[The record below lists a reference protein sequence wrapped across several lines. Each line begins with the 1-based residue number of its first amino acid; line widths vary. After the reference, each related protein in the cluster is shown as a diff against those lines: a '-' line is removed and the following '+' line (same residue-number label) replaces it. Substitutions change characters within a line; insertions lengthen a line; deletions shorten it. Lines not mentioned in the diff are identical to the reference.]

1 MREEKALVNLSAR
14 LIVVWLVVL
23 CGIIGT
29 TVLATAHYVFD
40 TSVLSVVALWA
51 IRLVVLA
58 SFWLLDLS
66 KDTKIFG
73 IGLILLSLVLDVLL
87 KLPVLGAVQYADWF
101 LVSALDVTGAYA
113 GYFTV
118 WGLLLPVLSMT
129 GWFILRQR
137 KLAGWLVGLAATVG
151 MGFAAQSVAQ
161 SAAGTFTLFV
171 TVTVARYIVPAL
183 LAAVAD
189 LIAARFTGPKRITG

>member
-1 MREEKALVNLSAR
+1 MNLSAR

-40 TSVLSVVALWA
+40 TSVLSVIALWA

-58 SFWLLDLS
+58 SFWLLDLP

-151 MGFAAQSVAQ
+151 MGFAVQAVAQ